1 MLKWCFTLVLHHLL
15 DAFQQVLFF
24 PYALG
29 SRLRSQWKCCV
40 RQLRQRVCLKT
51 SSFKFREESSPYLC
65 HTHTHPHT
73 FFYIID
79 PMWVCSAGA
88 AARFRTGGINRADFC
103 FLQDSHICLFRSTV
117 SVSVSVLSCSCLCSE
132 LGRAHLP
139 YQVTAVDAED
149 TFSPKLVQ
157 MMKHFCLIYRTV
169 FILKSLFSLCSIRLH
184 DELFSNWRR
193 FQYYVHY

>member
-1 MLKWCFTLVLHHLL
+1 MLFSSLLFRYLRAETVCPEVLILCIFRLSGVFSHSFSH
-15 DAFQQVLFF
+15 FEVVFHFSPQQLLFF
-24 PYALG
+24 YALG
-29 SRLRSQWKCCV
+29 SRLRSQWKCCI
-40 RQLRQRVCLKT
+40 RQLLQHVCLKT
-51 SSFKFREESSPYLC
+51 SNFKLRGKLPILMS
-65 HTHTHPHT
+65 HTDTHT

-117 SVSVSVLSCSCLCSE
+117 SVSVAILSCSCLCSE

-139 YQVTAVDAED
+139 HQVTAVDAED

-157 MMKHFCLIYRTV
+157 MM
-169 FILKSLFSLCSIRLH
+169 
-184 DELFSNWRR
+184 
-193 FQYYVHY
+193 